1 MFVGVKVDFQAI
13 HLKQKKHI
21 SDNSTHMFVFQ
32 QCLYCID
39 VADSTEAMFLIQI
52 CLFYSV
58 V

>member
-1 MFVGVKVDFQAI
+1 MFVGLKVDFQAI
-13 HLKQKKHI
+13 NLKQKRI